1 MLALFRA
8 FNHLQVFAMGIAKYN
23 QHCRSIVT
31 RYTKEWE
38 RTVTRIGRWID
49 FKNDYKTLGMRVG
62 GLGLPSALSRVFV
75 NFLFCLSPRD

>member
-1 MLALFRA
+1 
-8 FNHLQVFAMGIAKYN
+8 MGIAKYN

-49 FKNDYKTLGMRVG
+49 FKNDYKTLGTSC
-62 GLGLPSALSRVFV
+62 LTSLPPSLLPTSHAPSLPPS
-75 NFLFCLSPRD
+75 FCS

>member
-1 MLALFRA
+1 
-8 FNHLQVFAMGIAKYN
+8 MGIAKYN

-49 FKNDYKTLGMRVG
+49 FKNDYKTLGTSC
-62 GLGLPSALSRVFV
+62 LPSLPPSLLPISHPPSLS
-75 NFLFCLSPRD
+75 LSFSS